1 MSDYFDEFI
10 DKDELEPS
18 SEQASRPAW
27 VTNKNSSAAAYE
39 AIQSLYNEKLRY
51 IRNHSKKVDFNKK
64 GNFEISKSEV
74 AKVVG
79 VKMQAIFHSVNYAEF
94 LKKEL
99 NEANEKL
106 HKAKDAKLAKRY
118 SGNNAKTKDE
128 LIKSVRELKARDE
141 QISSTTT
148 DQVLERTLDRLP
160 LDVKRKLK
168 LV

>member
-27 VTNKNSSAAAYE
+27 VTNKNSSEAAYE

-51 IRNHSKKVDFNKK
+51 IRNHSKKVNFIKK
-64 GNFEISKSEV
+64 GNYEISKSEV

-99 NEANEKL
+99 DEANEKL
-106 HKAKDAKLAKRY
+106 HKAKDAKLAKQY
-118 SGNNAKTKDE
+118 SGNKAKTKDE

-141 QISSTTT
+141 QISATTT
-148 DQVLERTLDRLP
+148 DEVLKLTLERLP